1 MVQQLVSR
9 ERWSRFV
16 VVFGI
21 AKAGRY
27 EAKLKKH
34 EGALEGRFRP
44 ARSTSII
51 AVVRRRYHDIRDM
64 GNRHRSMIP
73 WSSGSDDST
82 PTLQQQSR

>member
-1 MVQQLVSR
+1 MPPVVQQLVTR

-16 VVFGI
+16 AVLRI

-51 AVVRRRYHDIRDM
+51 AIVRRWTL
-64 GNRHRSMIP
+64 GL
-73 WSSGSDDST
+73 ST
-82 PTLQQQSR
+82 P